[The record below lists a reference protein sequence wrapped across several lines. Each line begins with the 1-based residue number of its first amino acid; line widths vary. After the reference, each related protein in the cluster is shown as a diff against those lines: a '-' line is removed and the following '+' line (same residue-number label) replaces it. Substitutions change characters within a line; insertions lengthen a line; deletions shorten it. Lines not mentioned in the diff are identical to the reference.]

1 MIVNIYDGR
10 KQFGIVVFLDSKSL
24 SHKLCIQPIFL
35 GDLFQF
41 FLSLFPDGL
50 IIDFLEMIEDA
61 GGALLL
67 SLVL

>member
-1 MIVNIYDGR
+1 
-10 KQFGIVVFLDSKSL
+10 VFLDSKSL